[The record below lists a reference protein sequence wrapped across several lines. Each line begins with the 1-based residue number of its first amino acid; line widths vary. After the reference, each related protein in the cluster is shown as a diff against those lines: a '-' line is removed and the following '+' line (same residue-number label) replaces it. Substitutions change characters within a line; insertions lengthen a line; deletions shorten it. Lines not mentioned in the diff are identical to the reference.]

1 MRLKKYII
9 KLIPRPLLNLR
20 HLFYAWWGAVKYNHP
35 SKELLVIGVTGT
47 SGKSTTI
54 WLLKQLLEAA
64 GHTVGVLSTIEFSIA
79 GDSKLNDKKMTMLGK
94 MEIQRYLRKMVE
106 KGCNIAIVETTSEGR
121 LQYRHRFINYDI
133 MLLTNLYPEHIES
146 HGSFEKYRQAKVD
159 LFAYAASCN
168 RKKLNGKEIA
178 KIALVN
184 GGVDGFA
191 QFLNFNFEKKETFGS
206 ESGFDAEAIL
216 EGKDGL
222 DFTIHDRTF
231 HAPLYGRHNVDNIL
245 AAVAVARSLDISW
258 SSIQKTVSEFKSPPG
273 RIEEI
278 PEAEVLGFRVIVDYA
293 FEPKALDALYHV
305 VDFLKPKR
313 IIHVCGATGG
323 GRDKAR
329 RKPIGRVVGEHA
341 SIVIVTNEDPYDE
354 DPMEIIREVS
364 AGAEE
369 AGKKLDKN
377 LFQILDRREAIEK
390 AIDLAKKGDL
400 ILITGKGCEQAI
412 VSASGRLIAWDD
424 REVTREVLRNIRI
437 RG

>member
-1 MRLKKYII
+1 M
-9 KLIPRPLLNLR
+9 
-20 HLFYAWWGAVKYNHP
+20 KYNHP
-35 SKELLVIGVTGT
+35 SKELFVIGVTGT

-64 GHTVGVLSTIEFSIA
+64 GHTVGTLSTIEFSIA
-79 GDSKLNDKKMTMLGK
+79 GESKLNDKKMTMLGK

-106 KGCNIAIVETTSEGR
+106 KGCDVAIVETTSEGR
-121 LQYRHRFINYDI
+121 LQYRHRCINYDM

-146 HGSFEKYRQAKVD
+146 HGSFDKYRQAKVD
-159 LFAYAASCN
+159 LFAYVASCG
-168 RKKLNGKEIA
+168 RKKLKGKDIQ

-206 ESGFDAEAIL
+206 ESGFNAEDIV

-222 DFTIHDRTF
+222 FFSIHEREF
-231 HAPLYGRHNVDNIL
+231 SAPLYGRHNVDNIL
-245 AAVAVARSLDISW
+245 AAIAVARSLDISW

-278 PEAEVLGFRVIVDYA
+278 SEAAVHGFRVIVDYA
-293 FEPKALDALYHV
+293 FEPKALAALYHV
-305 VDFLKPKR
+305 VDFLQPKR

-323 GRDKAR
+323 GRDKTR
-329 RKPIGRVVGEHA
+329 RRPIGRLVGEQA
-341 SIVIVTNEDPYDE
+341 TMVIVTNEDPYDE
-354 DPMEIIREVS
+354 DPVEIIKEVS

-369 AGKKLDKN
+369 AGKKHGKN
-377 LFQILDRREAIEK
+377 LFEILDRGEAIDK
-390 AIDLAKKGDL
+390 AVSLAKKNDL
-400 ILITGKGCEQAI
+400 VLITGKGSEQAI
-412 VSASGRLIAWDD
+412 VGAGGRLIPWDD
-424 REVTREVLRNIRI
+424 RFAVRDAIQKDR

>member
-1 MRLKKYII
+1 MFFLKKI
-9 KLIPRPLLNLR
+9 IPRSLLNLR

-94 MEIQRYLRKMVE
+94 MEIQRYLRKMVTA
-106 KGCNIAIVETTSEGR
+106 GCDIAIVETTSEGR
-121 LQYRHRFINYDI
+121 LQYRHRFINYDT
-133 MLLTNLYPEHIES
+133 MLLTNLYPEHIEA

-159 LFAYAASCN
+159 LFAYAASCH
-168 RKKLNGKEIA
+168 RKKLNGKEIQ
-178 KIALVN
+178 KTALVN

-206 ESGFDAEAIL
+206 ESGFDAEDIV

-222 DFTIHDRTF
+222 DFTVHDRVF

-245 AAVAVARSLDISW
+245 AAVAVARTLDISW
-258 SSIQKTVSEFKSPPG
+258 SGIQKTVSEFKSPPG

-278 PEAEVLGFRVIVDYA
+278 PEAVAHGFRVIVDYA
-293 FEPKALDALYHV
+293 FEPKALAALYHV
-305 VDFLKPKR
+305 VDFLEPKR

-323 GRDKAR
+323 GRDKGR
-329 RKPIGRVVGEHA
+329 RKPIGRLVGERA
-341 SIVIVTNEDPYDE
+341 DVVIVTNEDPYDE
-354 DPMEIIREVS
+354 DPLYIIKEVL
-364 AGAEE
+364 AGSEE
-369 AGKKLDKN
+369 AGKKLGKN
-377 LFQILDRREAIEK
+377 LFEMLDRGEAI
-390 AIDLAKKGDL
+390 AQAVSLAKKNDL
-400 ILITGKGCEQAI
+400 ILITGKGSEQAI
-412 VSASGRLIAWDD
+412 VAAAGRLIPWDD
-424 REVTREVLRNIRI
+424 RIAVRDAIQKRFGV
-437 RG
+437 